1 MNIEEQRNLWNNPNN
16 WVDDGNEW
24 SIYFGSTNNL
34 WNIIY
39 QQISKYLKNDVLE
52 IAPGFGRMTEYL
64 LKENINLSIIDLNN
78 ICIEKCQEKFGSK
91 VKEYI
96 INDGKTLNFNNNSF
110 NFIFSYDSFV
120 HMTDDVIE
128 SYIKEIYRALKNDG
142 YAFIHHSFFYGSN
155 NPTEN
160 IAGRSNMT
168 PEVFSNLVKK
178 YYMEVISQ
186 ENFKTSEYI
195 TDIITIFHKK

>member
-24 SIYFGSTNNL
+24 SGYFGTTDNL
-34 WNIIY
+34 WNVIHEK
-39 QQISKYLKNDVLE
+39 ISKYLKDDVLE
-52 IAPGFGRMTEYL
+52 IAPGFGRITEYL

-78 ICIEKCQEKFGSK
+78 ICIEKCQQRFGTK
-91 VKEYI
+91 IKEYI
-96 INDGKTLNFNNNSF
+96 INDGKTLNFNDNSF

-120 HMTDDVIE
+120 HMTEDVIE
-128 SYIKEIYRALKNDG
+128 SYIKEIYRTLKNDG

-168 PEVFSNLVKK
+168 PEVFNNLVKK
-178 YYMEVISQ
+178 HYMEVISQ
-186 ENFKTSEYI
+186 EDFRTSETI
-195 TDIITIFHKK
+195 NDIITIFHKK